1 MFQMKNEKIDPGQ
14 NYQTSL
20 EAVGYVP
27 RAKATQEDYDRVGF
41 KSGIEVHQQ
50 LKTRKKL
57 FCNCPAGR
65 YNRKGEY
72 DAEIIRHMRPTLSE
86 LGEYDGTALMEFKT
100 RKQIVYQIR
109 NETACTYDIDDTPPF
124 PLNREALEI
133 ALELSLLCRLNI
145 VGEVHIIRK
154 QYLDGSIPT
163 GFQRTAILGVEGV
176 IQLKNK
182 TVRII
187 QLSLEE
193 DSCREVSDVGHVRVY
208 QTDRL
213 GIPLIETVTYPDFS
227 HPDEVQEGAQ
237 YIRFLNRSIGKVLV
251 GIGAG
256 REDVNVSCRGGD
268 RVEIKGVSH
277 NRWIPELTHNE
288 VFRQWSLLRIRDL
301 LKKTVQDPGGW
312 RISSK
317 SLDAEEYGL
326 IQPEVAIAREPGH
339 GCAALRL
346 PGFRGML
353 SHFTQPG
360 QMFADELSGRLKV
373 IACIE
378 KPNMIHSE
386 ELDPVLPPEFWD
398 RIRNELQADEEDALV
413 LLWGPEEDI
422 PTALETVE
430 ERCRLAFVGVPQE
443 SRKSFADGTTVFE
456 RVLPGPNRMYPDTDS
471 VPISLDYDTI
481 EELRSRLPLDVH
493 EMYARM
499 TEWGIPEDTYPYI
512 LRNNLFPLLTRIIE
526 ELEVDPVFA
535 GTLFGHTLKHVEG
548 RHPRSPDFRYEVIY
562 DLMEHLKKEGIK
574 PALAREMIVERYQH
588 PQMDIESSLAT
599 IKFKKV
605 AEAEILEKIP
615 VLCTIA
621 EESGISEDS
630 GARTRWMMG
639 QLRPSARGN
648 ISLPELHRHVK
659 EYNSQARA
667 HSNREGAGQ

>member
-1 MFQMKNEKIDPGQ
+1 MSDDIFDPGQ
-14 NYQTSL
+14 NY
-20 EAVGYVP
+20 EASRRVVGYVP
-27 RAKATQEDYDRVGF
+27 RSEAAQEDYDRVGF
-41 KSGIEVHQQ
+41 KAGLEVHQQ

-57 FCNCPAGR
+57 FCNCPAGV
-65 YNRKGEY
+65 YNRKGDY

-100 RKQIVYQIR
+100 RKQIIYQIR

-133 ALELSLLCRLNI
+133 ALEISLLCRLNI

-163 GFQRTAILGVEGV
+163 GFQRTAILGVEGA
-176 IQLKNK
+176 IRLKNK

-227 HPDEVQEGAQ
+227 NPDEVREGAQ
-237 YIRFLNRSIGKVLV
+237 YIRFMNRSTGKVLV

-301 LKKTVQDPGGW
+301 LKERIKDTEGW
-312 RISSK
+312 RITS
-317 SLDAEEYGL
+317 
-326 IQPEVAIAREPGH
+326 VAIDPEGLEPLRPEIERAREPGY
-339 GCAALRL
+339 GCAAVRL
-346 PGFRGML
+346 PGFRGIL

-360 QMFADELSGRLKV
+360 KMFADELSDRLKV
-373 IACIE
+373 IACIG
-378 KPNMIHSE
+378 KPNMTHTE
-386 ELDPVLPPEFWD
+386 EIDSVLPASQWD
-398 RIRNELQADEEDALV
+398 RFRDELEASKEDALV
-413 LLWGPEEDI
+413 LLWGPEEDM

-430 ERCRLAFVGVPQE
+430 ERCRLAFEGVPRE
-443 SRKSFADGTTVFE
+443 SRKSFEDGTTVFE

-471 VPISLDYDTI
+471 VPISLEDDAI
-481 EELRSRLPLDVH
+481 EEIRSRLPLDVSD
-493 EMYARM
+493 MYARM
-499 TEWGIPEDTYPYI
+499 TAWGIPQDTYPYI

-526 ELEVDPVFA
+526 DLEVDPVFA
-535 GTLFGHTLKHVEG
+535 GTLLGHTLKHVEG
-548 RHPRSPDFRYEVIY
+548 RYPRSPDYRYEIVY
-562 DLMEHLKKEGIK
+562 DLIKHLRKQGIDQ
-574 PALAREMIVERYQH
+574 ALAREMIAEQYQH
-588 PQMDIESSLAT
+588 PQMDIDSILAT
-599 IKFKKV
+599 MKFNRV
-605 AEAEILEKIP
+605 PEEEILGKIP
-615 VLCTIA
+615 FLCTIA
-621 EESGISEDS
+621 AESGISEDPAS
-630 GARTRWMMG
+630 RTRWMMG
-639 QLRPSARGN
+639 QLRPSALGN
-648 ISLPELHRHVK
+648 ISFPELHRRVR
-659 EYNSQARA
+659 ENNSEDRA
-667 HSNREGAGQ
+667 GSTQEGAGQ